1 MADPTITDLILQD
14 HRIAYV
20 TTDANLRI
28 VETGGFLAVFGE
40 DHEAKPGDWLL
51 DLSPELVGSESVLFD
66 IMNGDLPRFQLEH
79 INRSTADGSTTYMS
93 VTVLPYHSSRG
104 DTRLLILA
112 ADTSEQGFSEQ
123 KLTQQ
128 RNELR
133 LLRRNLAE
141 ANEQLDYLLRRYVPA
156 EVADALKEQRLLPRL
171 GGQMRETSVLF
182 ADVRGYTSIS
192 EKLSPTQTMEVLNEC
207 LGIAS
212 GAIAEAGGTIT
223 DFIGD
228 AVMALFNAP
237 DDQPDHAQ
245 RAVRAGL
252 VLQQRVTAHECRISP
267 DSPTVSFGVGINTG
281 DALVGNIGTLWR
293 YHYTAIGD
301 TVNVA
306 QRIADAARAGE
317 VLIGPSTF
325 NQLQGQVAATPLA
338 PIHFKGKSHPVTVHR
353 LDPLSKEND
362 QSP

>member
-1 MADPTITDLILQD
+1 MTEPTITDLVLQD
-14 HRIAYV
+14 RRIAYM
-20 TTDANLRI
+20 TADADLRI
-28 VETGGFLAVFGE
+28 VEVGGFLPVFGE
-40 DHEAKPGDWLL
+40 DFETKPGDWLL
-51 DLSPELVGSESVLFD
+51 DVSPELVGSESVLSD
-66 IMNGDLPRFQLEH
+66 IISGDLPRFQLEH
-79 INRSTADGSTTYMS
+79 INRVTVDGSTTYIT
-93 VTVLPYHSSRG
+93 VTALPYQGHRE
-104 DTRLLILA
+104 DARLLVLA
-112 ADTSEQGFSEQ
+112 TDTSEQGHSEQ

-156 EVADALKEQRLLPRL
+156 EVADALKERRLLPQL
-171 GGQMRETSVLF
+171 GGQIREISVLF

-192 EKLSPTQTMEVLNEC
+192 EELLPAQTMEVLNEC

-228 AVMALFNAP
+228 AVLALFNAP

-245 RAVRAGL
+245 RAVQAGL
-252 VLQQRVTAHECRISP
+252 VLQQRVAAHECRISS
-267 DSPTVSFGVGINTG
+267 DSRAVSFGVGINTG
-281 DALVGNIGTLWR
+281 SALVGNIGTLWR

-306 QRIADAARAGE
+306 QRISDTARAGE
-317 VLIGPSTF
+317 VLIGPSTHD
-325 NQLQGQVAATPLA
+325 QLQGQVAATPLA

-353 LDPLSKEND
+353 LDALPRESEN
-362 QSP
+362 SP